1 MLAHLADVSIRSL
14 VLVIPAVLV
23 LSLVQRTRT
32 AALQHAVWTAVV
44 CGMLALFAFGQA
56 LPRLPLRV
64 LDRPVTQT
72 AAPATAATPLVI
84 NGLSISQPAA
94 GKTPLPIDWR
104 TTILYI
110 WSVVAFLFLAR
121 FAMGMFLA
129 GRFFSNAQPTPDRG
143 VYESDRVSVPVTVGW
158 LCPRILL
165 PLEWHAWDSDKLNAV
180 LAHEGAH
187 VRRRDG
193 LISALAGINRSIFW
207 FHPLAWILERKLA
220 LLADQACDEASV
232 AILGDR
238 KGYARLLLEM
248 AQMVDRS
255 QGRLRRHALT
265 MAAGS
270 HIGKRIEAILD
281 ESRTFSQGLS
291 RTAKISLL
299 LCGVPLVLAAGAV
312 EVDRLPS
319 TLRLDLPHWA
329 APTPPPVHIAQVQ
342 AAPAPTALP
351 PAPTPKFDSVSVKP
365 CEQGNGA
372 GHVGRGGAGGGRG
385 IPMPPPGELLVNCMT
400 VWEMVGHAVTASAPL
415 LNDFGGPF
423 EPQRVTG
430 GPAWI
435 YSDYYTIN
443 AKSSDP
449 VANVPGPTGG
459 ADFKLLSGSML
470 LNVLETSF
478 QLKFRRVTQDVPV
491 YALMVANSGF
501 KLQPAQPGDCI
512 PHEPSTPLRLPK
524 NPAPD
529 EKPYCIT
536 HGGWDGPNWNV
547 EAHSQT
553 LTNLSNMLGGMAED
567 RPVLDKTGITGP
579 YTYNLKFAHDANAP
593 GSFPPGMNPFAIVPA
608 DIPVAPSIATAL
620 EQQLGLTIVSD
631 TGSRETVVIDSAA
644 RPSQN

>member
-14 VLVIPAVLV
+14 ALVIPAVLV
-23 LSLVQRTRT
+23 LWLVRRTRT

-44 CGMLALFAFGQA
+44 CGMLALFAFGQV
-56 LPRLPLRV
+56 LPRLPLRI
-64 LDRPVTQT
+64 LDRP
-72 AAPATAATPLVI
+72 AAQAVAPPTAATPLVLD
-84 NGLSISQPAA
+84 GVGTAPSDA
-94 GKTPLPIDWR
+94 GNTPRQIDWR
-104 TTILYI
+104 TTIIYI
-110 WSVVAFLFLAR
+110 WSVIAFLFLAR
-121 FAMGMFLA
+121 FVTGMFVA
-129 GRFFSNAQPTPDRG
+129 HRFFSNARPTPNPG
-143 VYESDRVSVPVTVGW
+143 TYESERVSVPVTFGW
-158 LCPRILL
+158 LRPRILL

-207 FHPLAWILERKLA
+207 FHPLAWVLENKLA

-232 AILGDR
+232 VILRDR

-248 AQMVDRS
+248 AQVVDRS

-281 ESRTFSQGLS
+281 ERRSFSQGLS
-291 RTAKISLL
+291 RTARTSLL
-299 LCGVPLVLAAGAV
+299 LCALPIVLAAGAV
-312 EVDRLPS
+312 ELKRVPQ

-329 APTPPPVHIAQVQ
+329 APPPVRIAQAQ
-342 AAPAPTALP
+342 TAPALSALP
-351 PAPTPKFDSVSVKP
+351 PAPTPKFDTVSVKP
-365 CEQGNGA
+365 CEQGDGA
-372 GHVGRGGAGGGRG
+372 GHVGRGGAGDGRG
-385 IPMPPPGELLVNCMT
+385 IPMSPPGELLVNCMT
-400 VWEMVGHAVTASAPL
+400 IWEMVGHAVTTSAPL

-470 LNVLETSF
+470 LDVLETRF
-478 QLKFRRVTQDVPV
+478 QLKFRHVTQDVPV
-491 YALMVANSGF
+491 FALIIAIGGF
-501 KLQPAQPGDCI
+501 KLQPSQPGDCI
-512 PHEPSTPLRLPK
+512 PHEPGTPLRLPK
-524 NPAPD
+524 NPVPGQ
-529 EKPYCIT
+529 KPYCIN
-536 HGGWDGPNWNV
+536 HGGWDGPNWTV
-547 EAHSQT
+547 DTASQT
-553 LTNLSNMLGGMAED
+553 IASLANMLGGMAED
-567 RPVLDKTGITGP
+567 RPVLDKTGISGL
-579 YTYNLKFAHDANAP
+579 YSYSLKFAHDAKAP
-593 GSFPPGMNPFAIVPA
+593 GSFPPGMNPFAA
-608 DIPVAPSIATAL
+608 ASDIPVAPTIATAL

-631 TGSRETVVIDSAA
+631 TGPRETVVIDSAT